1 MKESNRS
8 KTHDASPERS
18 KQRNEGS
25 NPDNQSSLLLPLSI
39 VLALAIL
46 IRSAAL
52 WLGGE
57 SLEQDPDAYL
67 AIASTI
73 HQHGVFGL
81 TAADGQVI
89 PTSFRPPLY
98 PAILSTMVN
107 QQGSVS
113 LFALAVA
120 HLLLGVVTA
129 ALSFLGVR
137 QLLTI
142 DQPATKLV
150 NIASFCGAM
159 LVVIDPILLQQSTYA
174 MTETLAA
181 CLTSFIFWTWTRS
194 LCSEPTASLSVLRGI
209 ALASAFLCRP
219 TFLAW
224 AILLLS
230 GEAAIL
236 VLRTIRKQQH
246 PSRGIVFFICI
257 PVAILL
263 LTVSIWTK
271 RNEQATGHPAWATT
285 HGGYTLLLGN
295 NPLFYEHLETG
306 GAFKQWDATSFT
318 QAYAYRFAEEG
329 SNESFWMN
337 SRPPEDSPQ
346 PPPQDLTEHEDDQWS
361 YRAAIAT
368 IKRSPSTFATACFNR
383 LYRLWTPLPFGTSER
398 TGLKRVAITAY
409 YLFVYTLAAIGII
422 TSFRN
427 GQQRFLWPALSLL
440 LALSLI
446 HTLYWSNL
454 RMRAPAIPLIA
465 VCASIA
471 IAEASMRPTLR
482 ERAKT

>member
-1 MKESNRS
+1 MQESNRS
-8 KTHDASPERS
+8 KTPDASPERS
-18 KQRNEGS
+18 KQGNEVS
-25 NPDNQSSLLLPLSI
+25 TQDNQSSLLLPLSL
-39 VLALAIL
+39 VLALAIV
-46 IRSAAL
+46 IRAAAL

-67 AIASTI
+67 AIATTL

-98 PAILSTMVN
+98 PAILSTIVN

-113 LFALAVA
+113 LFALAVV
-120 HLLLGVVTA
+120 HLLLGVMTA
-129 ALSFLGVR
+129 CLSFLGAR
-137 QLLTI
+137 RLLTI
-142 DQPATKLV
+142 NQPATKLV
-150 NIASFCGAM
+150 NISSFFGAM
-159 LVVIDPILLQQSTYA
+159 LVVVDPILLQQSTYA

-194 LCSEPTASLSVLRGI
+194 RCSEPTAGSSVLRGI
-209 ALASAFLCRP
+209 ALALAFLCRP

-230 GEAAIL
+230 GEAFIL

-246 PSRGIVFFICI
+246 PSREIVLSICI
-257 PVAILL
+257 PVVILL

-306 GAFKQWDATSFT
+306 GAFKPWDATSFT

-329 SNESFWMN
+329 SNEVFWLN
-337 SRPPEDSPQ
+337 ARPPSDSPQ
-346 PPPQDLTEHEDDQWS
+346 PPPKDLTEHEDDQWS

-383 LYRLWTPLPFGTSER
+383 LYRLWTPLPFGTSDR

-465 VCASIA
+465 VCTSIA
-471 IAEASMRPTLR
+471 IAGASMRPTLR
-482 ERAKT
+482 ETAKT